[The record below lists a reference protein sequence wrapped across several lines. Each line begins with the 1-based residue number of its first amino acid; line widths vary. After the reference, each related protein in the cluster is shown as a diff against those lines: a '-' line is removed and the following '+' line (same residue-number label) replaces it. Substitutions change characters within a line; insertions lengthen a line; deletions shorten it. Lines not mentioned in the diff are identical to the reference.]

1 MKLRELLVERYA
13 VLHNLKERTVALQ
26 LGTIDRFAEF
36 LEREPEVADLN
47 DLTISKFCRWRC
59 GTKWHGRVV
68 SPATVKKDL
77 THLTG
82 LWNFCAKKR
91 MKTPEGEMLEF
102 PDLPRN
108 LLRVPHKVP
117 RGYKVEE
124 VSAMIRSAGKRC
136 WAIGPVPG
144 AWFWQTLIMAA
155 WYTGA
160 RIGSLLGVRWGDVDL
175 EAGRIVFRA
184 EEYKG
189 GLKSIVRAI
198 PADLVA
204 RLRTGAGEEGE
215 LVWPWRDYRR
225 DPNSIFQALRQICH
239 AAGVTPR
246 GFHAIRKASGSYV
259 KAAGGDATDH
269 LAHENPRTT
278 RQSYLDPTITGQQ
291 SALDFLPPL
300 DLGE

>member
-1 MKLRELLVERYA
+1 MKLRELLTERYA
-13 VLHNLKERTVALQ
+13 VLHNLKDRTIELQ
-26 LGTIDRFAEF
+26 AGSIDKFAQFLG
-36 LEREPEVADLN
+36 REPEVSDLN
-47 DLTISKFCRWRC
+47 DLTISKFCRWRAT
-59 GTKWHGRVV
+59 TKWRGRTV
-68 SPATVKKDL
+68 SAATVKKDL

-82 LWNFCAKKR
+82 LWNFCARKR
-91 MKTPEGEMLEF
+91 MKTAEGEMLEF

-108 LLRVPHKVP
+108 LLRVPQKVP

-124 VSAMIRSAGKRC
+124 VSAMIRAARDRC
-136 WAIGPVPG
+136 GRVGPVEG
-144 AWFWQTLIMAA
+144 AWFWQTIIMAA

-160 RIGSLLGVRWGDVDL
+160 RIGSLQGVRWGDVDL

-204 RLRTGAGEEGE
+204 RLRTGVRAEGE
-215 LVWPWRDYRR
+215 LVWPWRDFRR
-225 DPNSIFQALRQICH
+225 GTTSIFQALRFICH
-239 AAGVTPR
+239 SAGVTPR

-259 KAAGGDATDH
+259 KAGGGDATDH

-291 SALDFLPPL
+291 SALDYLPPL

>member
-1 MKLRELLVERYA
+1 MKLRELLIERYA
-13 VLHNLKERTVALQ
+13 VLHNLKDRTIELQAGSIDKFALF
-26 LGTIDRFAEF
+26 LG
-36 LEREPEVADLN
+36 REPEVSDLN
-47 DLTISKFCRWRC
+47 DLTISKFCRWRAT
-59 GTKWHGRVV
+59 TKWRGRTV
-68 SPATVKKDL
+68 SAATVKKDL

-82 LWNFCAKKR
+82 LWNFCARKR
-91 MKTPEGEMLEF
+91 MKNAEGEMLEF

-108 LLRVPHKVP
+108 LLRVPQKVP

-124 VSAMIRSAGKRC
+124 VSAMIRAAKDRC
-136 WAIGPVPG
+136 GRVGPVEG
-144 AWFWQTLIMAA
+144 AWFWQTIIMAA

-160 RIGSLLGVRWGDVDL
+160 RIGSLQGVRWGDVDL

-204 RLRTGAGEEGE
+204 RLRTGVRAEGE

-225 DPNSIFQALRQICH
+225 GATSIFQALRFICH
-239 AAGVTPR
+239 SAGVTPR

-259 KAAGGDATDH
+259 KAGGGDATDH

-291 SALDFLPPL
+291 SALDYLPPL